1 MTFDRPIVA
10 SCLLAVAALLVACDT
25 DDGRQLRPPTEAQ
38 RAAMTTTTTT
48 DASVVSQIPE
58 VPGAGGATAATVGA
72 GAGAGAGSTV
82 PPASD
87 AAAPAFT
94 LTAPWPD
101 GGPID
106 ARFTCDGEDISPALS
121 WTAPPEGTAELA
133 LLVTDDDAGGFVH
146 WAVAGIPAA
155 AGGVAEGEAIPG
167 AIEGVTSFG
176 EAGWGGPCPPSGTHT
191 YRFSLYALSQ
201 QAEVSDGFG
210 SADLAVYTASA
221 SLALAEVTGTYA
233 RP

>member
-1 MTFDRPIVA
+1 
-10 SCLLAVAALLVACDT
+10 
-25 DDGRQLRPPTEAQ
+25 
-38 RAAMTTTTTT
+38 MTTTTTT
-48 DASVVSQIPE
+48 DAAPVPE
-58 VPGAGGATAATVGA
+58 VPGAAVGTAGPA
-72 GAGAGAGSTV
+72 GSGAGSGAVTSV

-101 GGPID
+101 GGPIE

-146 WAVAGIPAA
+146 WAVAGIAAA
-155 AGGVAEGEAIPG
+155 AGGIAEGETIPG

-191 YRFSLYALSQ
+191 YRFSLYALAQ
-201 QAEVSDGFG
+201 QAEVAEGFG

-221 SLALAEVTGTYA
+221 SLTVAEVTGTYA